1 MKDIHDPGYTSQPD
15 EKAQAVLRGRRI
27 DLLVCDVDG
36 TLVNSNEQLT
46 GRVAA
51 RITEAGQRGM
61 KICIASGRPQLGLLE
76 IHRALRLATP
86 IVSSGGADLYDP
98 VTAQFL
104 IHRTLRPADVR
115 CITQAGREAKVSVLF
130 EFTDHMLLEGDYRE
144 AQRLSARVAFD
155 VPYVEDGLTD
165 LTEMPTKIVLVG
177 DTPTLAALQ
186 SSIGAECD
194 TVFIAKSQADFLDFT
209 AGGVNKGSAL
219 EVLCRHLDIPLQ
231 QTAAIGDS
239 FNDESML
246 KLAGVSV
253 CVRNAHPALVQAA
266 DLVAPS
272 NDESGV
278 AWLLEQIFYAS

>member
-1 MKDIHDPGYTSQPD
+1 MKDIHDPGYTAPPD
-15 EKAQAVLRGRRI
+15 KKAQELLRGRRI

-36 TLVNSNEQLT
+36 TLVNSDEQLT
-46 GRVAA
+46 ARVAA
-51 RITEAGQRGM
+51 RIEEAGQRGM
-61 KICIASGRPQLGLLE
+61 TICIASGRPQLGLLE
-76 IHRALRLATP
+76 IHRALRLTTP

-104 IHRTLRPADVR
+104 IHRTLHPDDVR
-115 CITQAGREAKVSVLF
+115 RIAQAGREANVSVLF
-130 EFTDHMLLEGDYRE
+130 EFTDHMLMEGDCSE
-144 AQRLSARVAFD
+144 AQKLSARVAFD
-155 VPYVEDGLTD
+155 VPYVEDALMD
-165 LTEMPTKIVLVG
+165 ITEMPTKIVLIG
-177 DTPTLAALQ
+177 EEPALAALQ
-186 SSIGAECD
+186 SSIGSVCE

-219 EVLCRHLDIPLQ
+219 KVLCRHLDIPLQ

-253 CVRNAHPALVQAA
+253 CVRNAHPALLQEA
-266 DLVAPS
+266 DLIAPS